1 MEQFYYGTM
10 ESPVGKM
17 LIGVTGKKKR
27 LFLLHYP
34 CKNRPE
40 VELKRYLGSQHSFVI
55 MPSQNGTAQV
65 RKQLR
70 LYFSG
75 KLRRFDLPLDMRG
88 TPFQIKVWKE
98 LCRIPYGKT
107 ITYGELARRIGN
119 PKAAR
124 AVGMANN
131 KNNIGIV
138 VPCHRV
144 IGADGSLTGY
154 AGGTHLKAILLEHEN
169 SRAKGQAFDP
179 GMPTY

>member
-1 MEQFYYGTM
+1 
-10 ESPVGKM
+10 
-17 LIGVTGKKKR
+17 
-27 LFLLHYP
+27 
-34 CKNRPE
+34 
-40 VELKRYLGSQHSFVI
+40 
-55 MPSQNGTAQV
+55 
-65 RKQLR
+65 
-70 LYFSG
+70 
-75 KLRRFDLPLDMRG
+75 MRG

-144 IGADGSLTGY
+144 IGADGGLTGY
-154 AGGTHLKAILLEHEN
+154 AGGTHLKAILLEHEI
-169 SRAKGQAFDP
+169 RG
-179 GMPTY
+179 